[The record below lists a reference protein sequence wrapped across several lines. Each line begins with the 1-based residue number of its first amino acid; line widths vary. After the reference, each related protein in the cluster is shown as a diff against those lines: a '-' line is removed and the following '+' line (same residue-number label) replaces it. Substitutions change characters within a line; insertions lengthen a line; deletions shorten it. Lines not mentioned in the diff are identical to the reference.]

1 MTIYIPEESSEAVKS
16 TLQREIKRLKQKVS
30 SLDDQLSLY
39 EEKFGFSSNEF
50 IVKFE
55 NGELGDD
62 EVFFEWFADIET
74 RNRIAQKI
82 TLLVKVKLDE

>member
-1 MTIYIPEESSEAVKS
+1 MTINIPEESSEAVYS

-30 SLDDQLSLY
+30 SLNDLLSQY
-39 EEKFGFSSNEF
+39 EEKYGFSSDEF
-50 IVKFE
+50 LMKFE

-82 TLLVKVKLDE
+82 TLLVKVKIDE